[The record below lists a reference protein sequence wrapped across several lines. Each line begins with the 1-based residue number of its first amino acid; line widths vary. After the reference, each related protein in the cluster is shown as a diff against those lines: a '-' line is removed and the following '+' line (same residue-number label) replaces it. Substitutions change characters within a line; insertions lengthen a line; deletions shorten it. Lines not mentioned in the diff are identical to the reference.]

1 LVNLTLNKKEALGM
15 TKLETLIIDQACH
28 AELDSASL
36 SSSENSRRKSTT
48 RDRHPFSY
56 LPPQV

>member
-1 LVNLTLNKKEALGM
+1 M